1 MKSLRNLAAFLA
13 LFSLTGLS
21 PAFAGTKSVV
31 LVNSTSYTIY
41 AFYASS
47 SDASAWDTTDNLLGT
62 QSIAPGAQV
71 TVNIPDTSSEC
82 SYDLM
87 AILYGTEQ
95 YAYDYSVNACDSNA
109 TWTIANPS

>member
-47 SDASAWDTTDNLLGT
+47 SDASGWDTTNNLLGS
-62 QSIAPGAQV
+62 QSIAPGQQV
-71 TVNIPDTSSEC
+71 AVNIADASSDC

-95 YAYDYSVNACDSNA
+95 YAYQYTVDVCTSGA